1 MFSSKPGDKKKNYKI
16 YKKKKHFFNQKYID
30 IHVSFNNNTKK
41 YPENKT

>member
-1 MFSSKPGDKKKNYKI
+1 MFSSKPGDKKKIIKYI
-16 YKKKKHFFNQKYID
+16 KKKHFFNQKYID